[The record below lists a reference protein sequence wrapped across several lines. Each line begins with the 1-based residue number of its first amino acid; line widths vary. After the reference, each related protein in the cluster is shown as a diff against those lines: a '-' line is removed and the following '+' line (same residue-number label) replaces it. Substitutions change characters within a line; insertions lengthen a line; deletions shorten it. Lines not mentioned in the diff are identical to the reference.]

1 MASLSARPVPLA
13 MNAIPKGRHHLN
25 PRTSITTRVLWS
37 RRTSSTSTP
46 GLGVSGSGN
55 TADHVSSGKHS
66 SNDSALSVLPTRM
79 LLRSLIINT
88 ISSHRFLLNPALSI
102 LSVLCK
108 PGNNWFLNVER
119 NSILRA
125 IVKSTFYRQF
135 CAGESPAET
144 KEVVQGLRN
153 LGLRG
158 IILNYA
164 KETVFD
170 SKNKSEQGL
179 GVKERKQSDV
189 GYCPYIDEWR
199 KGALQTV
206 DLLGK
211 SDFLAL
217 K

>member
-1 MASLSARPVPLA
+1 M
-13 MNAIPKGRHHLN
+13 
-25 PRTSITTRVLWS
+25 
-37 RRTSSTSTP
+37 
-46 GLGVSGSGN
+46 
-55 TADHVSSGKHS
+55 
-66 SNDSALSVLPTRM
+66 
-79 LLRSLIINT
+79 
-88 ISSHRFLLNPALSI
+88 
-102 LSVLCK
+102 
-108 PGNNWFLNVER
+108 ER
-119 NSILRA
+119 NPVLHV

-135 CAGESPAET
+135 CAGESPTET

-179 GVKERKQSDV
+179 GVKEREQSDV

>member
-25 PRTSITTRVLWS
+25 PRTNTKALLWS

-46 GLGVSGSGN
+46 GIGVRS
-55 TADHVSSGKHS
+55 TADPVSSGKDS

-88 ISSHRFLLNPALSI
+88 ISSQRFLLSPALSI

-108 PGNNWFLNVER
+108 PGHNWFLNVER
-119 NSILRA
+119 NPILRA

-179 GVKERKQSDV
+179 GGKDREQSDV